1 MKLRTS
7 PGRQRGYILALN
19 IAVLALMFVGV
30 SYMGQRIS
38 LATRLA
44 QTEKLRV
51 DVEYRIESAKSKL
64 MLILATVPRSRRGLG
79 TDDSAIA
86 LDGRYYRIDKNILV
100 SLQDIRGLVALNGLS
115 LGGQDRERIER
126 LLGTYGVLPDKAA
139 MLTDTL
145 LDYRDSDDLKRL
157 NGAEKEEYRHA
168 GGNRQIRNGDLLGTS
183 ELSRI
188 LGWADVA
195 EIWPEDDPITRH
207 VSTQRQTSFNPN
219 TADWRALVA
228 MSRIPEELARSL
240 VASRR
245 SGQTTDI
252 SGMIYAGGLG
262 DPFGAN
268 GLVNLF
274 PGQAV
279 IVTLRQENLNW
290 GYRMLVTHT
299 PELEASPW
307 RIESVERIAL
317 EKQEENP
324 NKIPELPPLSQ
335 LRDVSKPL
343 QVQLPF

>member
-1 MKLRTS
+1 MKRS
-7 PGRQRGYILALN
+7 PLPERQQGYILALN

-30 SYMGQRIS
+30 SYMGQRIAA
-38 LATRLA
+38 ATHLA
-44 QTEKLRV
+44 QTEKQRI

-79 TDDSAIA
+79 TDESAIA
-86 LDGRYYRIDKNILV
+86 LDGRYYRMEGNILV

-115 LGGQDRERIER
+115 LGGQDRERMER
-126 LLGTYGVLPDKAA
+126 LLGTYRVPPDKAA

-145 LDYRDSDDLKRL
+145 LDYRDPDDLKRL
-157 NGAEKEEYRHA
+157 NGAEKAEYQEMGRS
-168 GGNRQIRNGDLLGTS
+168 RQIRNGDLLGTN
-183 ELSRI
+183 ELGRI
-188 LGWADVA
+188 YGWADVA
-195 EIWPEDDPITRH
+195 EIWSDDDPITHH
-207 VSTQRQTSFNPN
+207 VSTQRQSSFNPN

-228 MSRIPEELARSL
+228 MSRIPEELARNL

-245 SGQTTDI
+245 SGQTPDI
-252 SGMIYAGGLG
+252 SSMVYGGGLG

-274 PGQAV
+274 PGKAV
-279 IVTLRQENLNW
+279 MITLRQENLNW

-307 RIESVERIAL
+307 RIESVERVAL
-317 EKQEENP
+317 EKPAEDA
-324 NKIPELPPLSQ
+324 NKIPELPQLSQ